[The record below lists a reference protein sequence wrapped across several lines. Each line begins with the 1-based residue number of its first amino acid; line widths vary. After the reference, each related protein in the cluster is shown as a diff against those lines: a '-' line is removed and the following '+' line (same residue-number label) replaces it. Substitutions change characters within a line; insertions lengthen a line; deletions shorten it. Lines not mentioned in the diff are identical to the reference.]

1 MLHKLSFRLNDY
13 AIDIPLTMLNN
24 VILGA
29 GNVGKT
35 CLFKKLQ
42 ESVNNKK
49 IEGKFLFI
57 DLDHLYNISLIERVY
72 SDYLVIIDQFD
83 AVRVKCPEIIGLLNK
98 YKPQTLI
105 FGRDVFDLPSNK
117 HFVYFAE
124 CDDVEKRIK
133 LRPLLPDCI

>member
-1 MLHKLSFRLNDY
+1 MLLELSVELNGY
-13 AIDIPLTMLNN
+13 SVVIPLTMMNN
-24 VILGA
+24 VILGN
-29 GNVGKT
+29 GNTGKT
-35 CLFKKLQ
+35 FIFKKLREQ
-42 ESVNNKK
+42 VALGK
-49 IEGKFLFI
+49 IKGKFLFI
-57 DLDHLYNISLIERVY
+57 DKEAVNNVQQIKKVY
-72 SDYLVIIDQFD
+72 GDYLIVIDHFD

-124 CDDVEKRIK
+124 CDDVEKWIK